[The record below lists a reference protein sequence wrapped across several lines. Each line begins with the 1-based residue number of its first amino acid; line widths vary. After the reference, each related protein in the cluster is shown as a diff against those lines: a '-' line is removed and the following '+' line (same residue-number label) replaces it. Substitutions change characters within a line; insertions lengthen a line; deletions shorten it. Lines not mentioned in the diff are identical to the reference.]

1 MDDGTYF
8 WETNETTSIGP
19 YKSAELMKEIAKY
32 TSYPENTSYQG
43 NMRAPYPDIFY
54 DEKEG
59 YFLWELITPQDSPGG
74 RRLTLGEFSQYNW
87 PDHTQIYLS
96 ETGREREYPKI
107 EYDHRIEN
115 LGFSPDALI
124 YFVVFND
131 SFLINN
137 EKRESDY
144 FGYKEIAR
152 AYCEGFFEGYT
163 LFWNWSFPYIGAP
176 REEVEQVTWPNR
188 DRFALGELWHLN
200 GDLTNINITE
210 TWADGYSGGGITVGV
225 INAVIDIDHFDLDAN
240 IDLVNS
246 RSYCEEEPTL
256 LDDDDDG
263 DAEQNHGT
271 FVSGLIAAE
280 NNNQG
285 VVGVAFDS
293 QIIFYRVIGCGVIQ
307 NALEDYITNSQIDIS
322 QNSWGIPY
330 KESYIDDFGVNRWRF
345 SSELNVPKRES
356 ERVELLESLASDGR
370 SDLGV
375 IIVFSAGNDNERFGR
390 TDYRG
395 TKSSRYT
402 VTVGSIDQDGTHSIF
417 SNPGSSIFLVA
428 PGGRDITSTSSAGE
442 FDDGFGTSYSA
453 PLVSG
458 TVALMLEA
466 NPDLGWR
473 DVQHILARTAVKT
486 DPTSDSW
493 SENGAGFHISH
504 DYGFGLVDAGAAV
517 NLALEWV
524 NVGEEETST
533 EFTTRYF
540 TYDCGIWDWTF
551 GPFEDD
557 CSGGQWGG
565 EIPNENPDAPLEIQM
580 TIDENILMEAVEIE
594 INLDHNAVSD
604 LQIELISP
612 SGTSSIFSEPH
623 QMWDGSTQIT
633 ASAPDDWLLTTV
645 RNWGENSKGTWT
657 LRISDHFAD
666 NSGDLID
673 WKLNIYGT
681 DNDLDDDGE
690 ADDID
695 PDKDGDGWLNV
706 EENFCGTDE
715 IDATDFPLYAGC
727 RIDADYDEDGWSNE
741 HEDLDCKTDPK
752 LISNLNGDLLDWNNG
767 DFSGY
772 ELVNHDIDFDL
783 ICNELDVDDDGDDY
797 YDKEEE
803 IAGSDPLNHLSTPF
817 DKDGDGYSFGEEIHC
832 GSDDSDAL
840 SYPVDTDGDG
850 ICDGID
856 VDDDNDGILDVDD
869 GLPLDAMD
877 TDSDG
882 ITDLL
887 DDDDDGDGFPDN
899 QEINC
904 GSDSRDSSDPV
915 ESDSISGY
923 YPNFDLDWDSIC
935 DRLDWD
941 DDGDGSN
948 DLDEW
953 HCGTDSLDSNSIPLD
968 TDQDSICNKRDLDDD
983 GDGHLDWFDDF
994 PLDACYWEDRD
1005 EDGLPSNIALLSDCP
1020 PTTGALTL
1028 DNDDDDDGV
1037 LDSADA
1043 FPLYAAYHS
1052 DTDGDDIADRR
1063 DFDDDGDG
1071 VVDAID
1077 SHPLDSTE
1085 WKDTDRDG
1093 IGNNADWDDDGDYVA
1108 DVNDAFPLD
1117 STESVDTD
1125 GDGIGNNADFNDD
1138 GDLYWD
1144 GEDDFPLNPSEWLD
1158 TDSDGIGDNADLD
1171 DDGDGFADTLD
1182 FAPLDPNEWI
1192 DSDGDGIGDNSD
1204 LFPNN
1209 PQETSDFDADGIGDN
1224 SDPDVDGDSVPDWI
1238 DQFDFDANSW
1248 SDFDGDGVEDCSDS
1262 DWDGDGVMNFN
1273 TIDPSPFCVSNN
1285 FILNTYLFSPTGIGG
1300 TLIDT
1305 DLDSI
1310 TDIADADTDGD
1321 GILDWACF
1329 SYNPNLDS
1337 RIKEQL
1343 FLNYVESMLIQE
1355 SYITT
1360 TTNMAQV
1367 HSLIDS
1373 LATQMMA
1380 VCTGAPVAQDE
1391 FRFQST
1397 ENSDLD
1403 GDGVGDVSDPFDSD
1417 STKWRDSDSD
1427 SIADSIDTD
1436 DDGDGT
1442 LDWNDHARRDSTI
1455 QTDTDGDGID
1465 DSSDIDKDGDSIQ
1478 DFYDDFPLDSS
1489 EWNDQDGDGVGDNSD
1504 RDVDGDTVANFE
1516 DSFPYNAN
1524 EWKDT
1529 DRDGIGDNSDSDID
1543 GDSHPNWAD
1552 AFPFDRWEYEDHDA
1566 DGIGDFEDR
1575 DDDNDGVMDLDDRFP
1590 RDASESKD
1598 TDNDAI
1604 GNNADSDDD
1613 GDGILDVDDA
1623 FPLDR
1628 TEHSDLDGD
1637 GIGDNS
1643 DLDSDG
1649 DGIWNHDDAF
1659 PLDQCAN
1666 KDTDRDGLPDSI
1678 IASCTTELSED
1689 DDDDGDG
1696 VLDAVDAFPLDA
1708 SEQSDSDS
1716 DGIGDNL
1723 DPYNDVT
1730 GVWLG
1735 MYDSDWNPI

>member
-19 YKSAELMKEIAKY
+19 YKDYIEY
-32 TSYPENTSYQG
+32 YNGSYQG
-43 NMRAPYPDIFY
+43 NMHAPYPDIFY
-54 DEKEG
+54 NETDD
-59 YFLWELITPQDSPGG
+59 YFVWSLLTEPEDGNYAVKLNDIIQYDWPESTLVILVSSAPGPDFIPQ
-74 RRLTLGEFSQYNW
+74 N
-87 PDHTQIYLS
+87 LS
-96 ETGREREYPKI
+96 EV
-107 EYDHRIEN
+107 
-115 LGFSPDALI
+115 FS
-124 YFVVFND
+124 ND
-131 SFLINN
+131 SIPKSSKFTRLIFNMDDPIDEDGFRADDYAGYRQIVNAYCDGVFLDYTHRWFQNHP
-137 EKRESDY
+137 Y
-144 FGYKEIAR
+144 FGYYPGKYDEQI
-152 AYCEGFFEGYT
+152 GVD
-163 LFWNWSFPYIGAP
+163 LFADG
-176 REEVEQVTWPNR
+176 
-188 DRFALGELWHLN
+188 DLWHIN
-200 GDLTNINITE
+200 YGDF
-210 TWADGYSGGGITVGV
+210 D
-225 INAVIDIDHFDLDAN
+225 INAIPAWNRGFTGDGIIIGVVDSGFDIDHFD
-240 IDLVNS
+240 IDDNLNLVDS
-246 RSYCEEEPTL
+246 RDFCLGEEQAIV
-256 LDDDDDG
+256 DDG
-263 DAEQNHGT
+263 AQGFHGT
-271 FVSGLIAAE
+271 MVTGFIAAE
-280 NNNQG
+280 DNNDAAL
-285 VVGVAFDS
+285 GVAYDSEIILARRCGDHIDDIFDYLNS
-293 QIIFYRVIGCGVIQ
+293 NTNVDLIQ
-307 NALEDYITNSQIDIS
+307 NSYGLFYLPILDSDDEPLARPMNDYFDIM
-322 QNSWGIPY
+322 
-330 KESYIDDFGVNRWRF
+330 
-345 SSELNVPKRES
+345 SEIEEAVL
-356 ERVELLESLASDGR
+356 DGR
-370 SDLGV
+370 DGLG
-375 IIVFSAGNDNERFGR
+375 IIVVFSAGNNALNEGR

-395 TKSSRYT
+395 SKASRFT
-402 VTVGSIDQDGTHSIF
+402 IAVGSINQNGERSDF
-417 SNPGSSIFLVA
+417 SNPGSSLFLVA
-428 PGGRDITSTSSAGE
+428 PGGDVTSTATNTNWNPSVGFVEIQEVDS
-442 FDDGFGTSYSA
+442 DDGTSYAA

-458 TVALMLEA
+458 TVALILEA

-493 SENGAGFHISH
+493 AENGAGFHISH

-517 NLALEWV
+517 DLALDWV
-524 NVGEEETST
+524 NVDSEVEASNHISEYYT
-533 EFTTRYF
+533 F
-540 TYDCGIWDWTF
+540 DCGIWDWTF
-551 GPFEDD
+551 WPFEDD
-557 CSGGQWGG
+557 CSAGAD
-565 EIPNENPDAPLEIQM
+565 IPNEDANNPLELQM

-612 SGTSSIFSEPH
+612 SGTSSIFSVPH
-623 QMWDGSTQIT
+623 QMWNGLAQVT
-633 ASAPDDWLLTTV
+633 ASAPNDWLLTSV

-657 LRISDHFAD
+657 LRISDHYTG

-752 LISNLNGDLLDWNNG
+752 LISNLNGNLLDWNNG

-817 DKDGDGYSFGEEIHC
+817 DKDGDGYSFGEEKQC
-832 GSDDSDAL
+832 DTEDDDPL
-840 SYPVDTDGDG
+840 SIPVDTDGDG

-856 VDDDNDGILDVDD
+856 IDDDNDGILDVDD

-899 QEINC
+899 QEIRC

-915 ESDSISGY
+915 ESDSISSY

-948 DLDEW
+948 DLEEW
-953 HCGTDSLDSNSIPLD
+953 NCGTNSLDSNSIPLD

-1005 EDGLPSNIALLSDCP
+1005 EDGLPSNIALSSDCP

-1052 DTDGDDIADRR
+1052 DTDGDGIADRR

-1077 SHPLDSTE
+1077 SHPLDATE

-1093 IGNNADWDDDGDYVA
+1093 IGNNADWDDDGDIVA
-1108 DVNDAFPLD
+1108 DNVDAFPLD
-1117 STESVDTD
+1117 STESEDTD

-1144 GEDDFPLNPSEWLD
+1144 EEDVFPLDPSEWLD

-1171 DDGDGFADTLD
+1171 DDGDGFADTID
-1182 FAPLDPNEWI
+1182 FASLDSNEWI

-1224 SDPDVDGDSVPDWI
+1224 SDSDVDGDSVPDWI

-1248 SDFDGDGVEDCSDS
+1248 SDFDGDGIEDCSDS
-1262 DWDGDGVMNFN
+1262 DWDGDGVVNFN

-1355 SYITT
+1355 SFITT

-1397 ENSDLD
+1397 EDSDLD

-1417 STKWRDSDSD
+1417 STKWRDTDSD

-1442 LDWNDHARRDSTI
+1442 LDWHDHARRDSTI

-1489 EWNDQDGDGVGDNSD
+1489 EWNDQDGDGIGDNSD
-1504 RDVDGDTVANFE
+1504 RDVDGDSVANFE
-1516 DSFPYNAN
+1516 DWFPYNAN

-1552 AFPFDRWEYEDHDA
+1552 AFPFDRWEYEDHDS

-1575 DDDNDGVMDLDDRFP
+1575 DDDNDGLMDLDDRFP

-1696 VLDAVDAFPLDA
+1696 VLDLVDTFPLDA

-1723 DPYNDVT
+1723 DPYNDVI
-1730 GVWLG
+1730 GIWLG